1 MTRQVMR
8 VLRHTLPHTLLAVAL
23 TLSGSATSHAQVQPT
38 RPPQGARPSSTESQ
52 VSPEVTVVSS
62 RMDTLT
68 VQFEVDG
75 IPVILRHAP
84 ANDVVA
90 ANVYLLGGTRQL
102 TPATQGI
109 ELLLLESSEQGTAKY
124 PRDVLRRRMARMGSV
139 IGVGPTLD
147 WTVVGLRSTVANFDS
162 TWAILADRLAA
173 PQLDSA
179 SVEQVRTQILSGV
192 RQRAENP
199 DALLSHMADSAAFV
213 SHHYGLSPVGSEQSL
228 RTISLQQ
235 LRQYHASQMVRSRLQ
250 VVIVGNVDRERV
262 TRLVRATLG
271 TLPQGEY
278 RWTLPTAPVPRP
290 SGAAF
295 AMRRLPTNYLQGV
308 FVGPD
313 AQSKDY
319 AALRLA
325 SAILAGRLF
334 AEVRERNNLT
344 YAIDAP
350 FREHAIGVGGLYVTT
365 TQPDAVIGIMQR
377 EIRMLQQNVITDEA
391 LERLVQQFI
400 VTYFLDN
407 ETNADQADLLARA
420 ALYQGD
426 YRKADQFVDD
436 LRAVTPEDIRQ
447 AAVRY
452 IRNVRWAFIGDAM
465 RVDRR
470 AFERF

>member
-1 MTRQVMR
+1 MSRAHSWSTFAPARAYATRRATAMLLMLVAVANTMHAQARGTPERNAPSPLV
-8 VLRHTLPHTLLAVAL
+8 TLLAQR
-23 TLSGSATSHAQVQPT
+23 T
-38 RPPQGARPSSTESQ
+38 
-52 VSPEVTVVSS
+52 
-62 RMDTLT
+62 DTLT
-68 VQFEVDG
+68 TSFEVDG
-75 IPVILRHAP
+75 IPVILRRAP

-102 TPATQGI
+102 TPSTQGI

-124 PRDVLRRRMARMGSV
+124 PRDSLRRRMARMGSV

-147 WTVVGLRSTVANFDS
+147 WTVMGLRSTVAHFDS
-162 TWAILADRLAA
+162 TWAILTDRLVA
-173 PQLDSA
+173 PRLDSA

-192 RQRAENP
+192 QQRGENP

-213 SHHYGLSPVGSEQSL
+213 AHHYGLSPIGSTASP

-235 LRQYHASQMVRSRLQ
+235 IRQYHAEQMVRSRLMI
-250 VVIVGNVDRERV
+250 VIVGNVDRERV
-262 TRLVRATLG
+262 TRLVRTTMS
-271 TLPQGEY
+271 TLPLGEY
-278 RWTLPTAPVPRP
+278 TWRLPTAPTPRP
-290 SGAAF
+290 SGATF

-313 AQSKDY
+313 ARSKDY

-350 FREHAIGVGGLYVTT
+350 FREHAIGMGGLYVTT
-365 TQPDAVIGIMQR
+365 TQPDAVLGIMQR
-377 EIRMLQQNVITDEA
+377 EIRMLQQNVITDDA
-391 LERLVQQFI
+391 LDRLVQQFI

-407 ETNADQADLLARA
+407 ETNADQADMLARA

-426 YRKADQFVDD
+426 YRRADQFVDD

-452 IRNVRWAFIGDAM
+452 IRNIRWAFIGDAM

>member
-1 MTRQVMR
+1 MTPCFRR
-8 VLRHTLPHTLLAVAL
+8 SLIAVLLLL
-23 TLSGSATSHAQVQPT
+23 TGSAPLHAQVQPT
-38 RPPQGARPSSTESQ
+38 LPPQGARPSSAS
-52 VSPEVTVVSS
+52 SPSSLLATVRSS
-62 RMDTLT
+62 RVDTLT

-124 PRDVLRRRMARMGSV
+124 PRELLRRRMARMGSV

-147 WTVVGLRSTVANFDS
+147 WTVVGLRSTVAHFDS
-162 TWAILADRLAA
+162 TWAILADRLVA
-173 PQLDSA
+173 PRLDST
-179 SVEQVRTQILSGV
+179 SVEQVRTPILSGV
-192 RQRAENP
+192 QQRGENP
-199 DALLSHMADSAAFV
+199 DALLSHMADSSAFV
-213 SHHYGLSPVGSEQSL
+213 SHHYGLSPIGSEQSL
-228 RTISLQQ
+228 RTMSLQQ
-235 LRQYHASQMVRSRLQ
+235 LRHYHATQIVRSRLF

-262 TRLVRATLG
+262 TRLVRSTIGA
-271 TLPQGEY
+271 LPPGDY
-278 RWTLPTAPVPRP
+278 RWTLPAAPTPRP

-313 AQSKDY
+313 AQHKDY

-350 FREHAIGVGGLYVTT
+350 FREHAIGLGGLYVTT
-365 TQPDAVIGIMQR
+365 TQPDAVIGIIQR

-391 LERLVQQFI
+391 LDRLVQQFI

-426 YRKADQFVDD
+426 YRRADRFVDE